1 MFDLIDRVTKETRKF
16 CILNDRTKNNLL
28 PLVKNNV
35 IPNNENSFE
44 DEENMDIDEEYL
56 INKRIYSDC
65 YFSYQVN
72 DFINMGYI
80 LKRFNRSVWF
90 GYGSFHTN
98 NIEGLWSQ
106 IKRLTKL
113 ITYVLFLRNIER
125 NKLSKND
132 SIKYLVNFIKVNP

>member
-56 INKRIYSDC
+56 INTRIYSDF
-65 YFSYQVN
+65 YSSYQIN
-72 DFINMGYI
+72 DFLNMGYI
-80 LKRFNRSVWF
+80 LKRVNHIVWF
-90 GYGSFHTN
+90 GYRNFHIN

-106 IKRLTKL
+106 IKRLTNN
-113 ITYVLFLRNIER
+113 ISGLRI
-125 NKLSKND
+125 
-132 SIKYLVNFIKVNP
+132 NFYYRQ